1 MLTMNPVELFAT
13 LNTYTIRFGSKLG
26 IPIYIHIYI
35 CIYTYTYIV
44 YVLNTIY
51 IVFKKQSSL

>member
-35 CIYTYTYIV
+35 YTYTYIV